1 LCSEVR
7 TGYREDLRFFEH
19 VPPSLAPDI
28 SPDFQLRGFRV
39 PCVLVSPFARRG
51 VVSHAEYDH
60 TSILRLIEWRWGL
73 NALSVRDAQAANIGV
88 ELDFDHPILAAPEIV
103 VPEMLYSP
111 PCPI

>member
-1 LCSEVR
+1 
-7 TGYREDLRFFEH
+7 
-19 VPPSLAPDI
+19 
-28 SPDFQLRGFRV
+28 
-39 PCVLVSPFARRG
+39 VLVSPSARRG

-73 NALSVRDAQAANIGV
+73 NALSVRDAQAANIG
-88 ELDFDHPILAAPEIV
+88 AAPEIV

>member
-1 LCSEVR
+1 
-7 TGYREDLRFFEH
+7 
-19 VPPSLAPDI
+19 
-28 SPDFQLRGFRV
+28 
-39 PCVLVSPFARRG
+39 VLVSPFARRG

-73 NALSVRDAQAANIGV
+73 NPLSVRDAQAANIGV

-103 VPEMLYSP
+103 MPEMLYSP

>member
-1 LCSEVR
+1 
-7 TGYREDLRFFEH
+7 

-88 ELDFDHPILAAPEIV
+88 ELDFDHPIWRRRR
-103 VPEMLYSP
+103 SW
-111 PCPI
+111 CPRCSTALPVRSDPGTLGP